1 MASPCSSC
9 EDGAGFWALAHARP
23 TAVLA
28 SRESGSVVPR
38 WRELLAE
45 SKQPGASQGCCV
57 DDLGMLERFSKV
69 CWRMKD
75 RETAVT
81 RPEQGAGRVASVD
94 HISRFTSGG
103 RQDRPHVPSRA
114 QCWACSRSV
123 QSQLQT

>member
-9 EDGAGFWALAHARP
+9 EDGAGFWALAHVRP

-69 CWRMKD
+69 C
-75 RETAVT
+75 
-81 RPEQGAGRVASVD
+81 
-94 HISRFTSGG
+94 
-103 RQDRPHVPSRA
+103 
-114 QCWACSRSV
+114 
-123 QSQLQT
+123 